1 MTDYAMN
8 TTGLSK
14 DEASYMRRVFDL
26 IDRVNT
32 HIEQSEHMIV
42 DDRPTVERMIV
53 DLRDALMF
61 VLTEKRR

>member
-1 MTDYAMN
+1 M
-8 TTGLSK
+8 K
-14 DEASYMRRVFDL
+14 DEASYMRHVFDL
-26 IDRVNT
+26 IDMVNT
-32 HIEQSEHMIV
+32 HIEQSEHMIA